1 MRVVLYADQ
10 DMEPITVIELS
21 EFAVDYLNKYK
32 RVTLPVIVPM
42 KPSFIDDGDPTINGD
57 VINQVNIYAETLI
70 RKGQKYMILF
80 TQDEESA
87 LLLKSCFLPGQRSE
101 LNEEMAN
108 FYAKGVL
115 YALGRLGHI

>member
-1 MRVVLYADQ
+1 MRVVLYSDE
-10 DMEPITVIELS
+10 DMEPITVFELS
-21 EFAVDYLNKYK
+21 EFATDYLNQYK
-32 RVTLPVIVPM
+32 RVTLPVIAPM
-42 KPSFIDDGDPTINGD
+42 RASFISDEDQITNCD
-57 VINQVNIYAETLI
+57 VLKQVNIYAETFI
-70 RKGQKYMILF
+70 RKGQKYMMLF